1 MSVKMSFEQ
10 KHSSAAGVL
19 AHLQENE
26 RDLQIYALKK
36 LDLIVHNAWHE
47 ISEHLSKMY
56 SILSAN

>member
-1 MSVKMSFEQ
+1 MSFEQ